1 MKSRAEIIVEG
12 LVQGVGYRAFAKRV
26 AEKLGLKGYAENL
39 PDGTVKII
47 VEGEKDQIE
56 DFIEECKRGP
66 PLSEVENLEVK
77 WEQYKGEFDSFY
89 YF

>member
-12 LVQGVGYRAFAKRV
+12 LVQGVGYRAFAKRA

>member
-12 LVQGVGYRAFAKRV
+12 LVQGVGYRAFAKR
-26 AEKLGLKGYAENL
+26 AADKLDLKGYAENL

-56 DFIEECKRGP
+56 YFIEECRKGP

>member
-1 MKSRAEIIVEG
+1 LKGLSRALATG
-12 LVQGVGYRAFAKRV
+12 LFAKRA

-66 PLSEVENLEVK
+66 PLSEVEK
-77 WEQYKGEFDSFY
+77 PRS
-89 YF
+89 

>member
-1 MKSRAEIIVEG
+1 MKARAEIIVEG
-12 LVQGVGYRAFAKRV
+12 LVQGVGYRAFAKRI
-26 AEKLGLKGYAENL
+26 ADKLGLKGYAENL

-56 DFIEECKRGP
+56 DFIEECRRGP

>member
-1 MKSRAEIIVEG
+1 MKARAEIIVEG
-12 LVQGVGYRAFAKRV
+12 LVQGVGYRSFAKRV
-26 AEKLGLKGYAENL
+26 ADKLGLKGYAENL

-56 DFIEECKRGP
+56 DFIEECRRGP
-66 PLSEVENLEVK
+66 PLSEVENIEVK